1 MITMLFYV
9 LFSHAAFCFSTQAL
23 PTPHTPHALHTLHA
37 LHALHALHTLHT
49 LHTLHALHALHALH
63 ILHTLHTLHALHAL
77 HALHTLHTL
86 PFPVLRNRYPETPV
100 VKVTQPFRENCPLKG
115 PNGTLMLNGTLF
127 TVRPI
132 P

>member
-9 LFSHAAFCFSTQAL
+9 IFSQAAFDFPIQAL
-23 PTPHTPHALHTLHA
+23 PTLHT
-37 LHALHALHTLHT
+37 
-49 LHTLHALHALHALH
+49 
-63 ILHTLHTLHALHAL
+63 
-77 HALHTLHTL
+77 LHTLHTL
-86 PFPVLRNRYPETPV
+86 PFPVPRNRYPETPV
-100 VKVTQPFRENCPLKG
+100 VKVTQPFHENCPLKG

>member
-1 MITMLFYV
+1 MITMRFYV
-9 LFSHAAFCFSTQAL
+9 LFSHAAFCFPTQAL
-23 PTPHTPHALHTLHA
+23 PTPYTQHALHTLY
-37 LHALHALHTLHT
+37 
-49 LHTLHALHALHALH
+49 
-63 ILHTLHTLHALHAL
+63 TLHALHAL

-100 VKVTQPFRENCPLKG
+100 IKVTQPFHVNCPLKG

-127 TVRPI
+127 TVRPT

>member
-9 LFSHAAFCFSTQAL
+9 LFSHAAFCFPIQAL
-23 PTPHTPHALHTLHA
+23 PTPHTPHA

-49 LHTLHALHALHALH
+49 LHP
-63 ILHTLHTLHALHAL
+63 
-77 HALHTLHTL
+77 LHTL
-86 PFPVLRNRYPETPV
+86 PFPVLRNRYPETTV
-100 VKVTQPFRENCPLKG
+100 VKVTQPFHENCPLKE

>member
-9 LFSHAAFCFSTQAL
+9 LFSHAAFCFPIQAL
-23 PTPHTPHALHTLHA
+23 PTPHTPHALHTLHTLHA

-49 LHTLHALHALHALH
+49 LHP
-63 ILHTLHTLHALHAL
+63 
-77 HALHTLHTL
+77 LHTL

-100 VKVTQPFRENCPLKG
+100 VKVTQPFHENCPLKE

>member
-9 LFSHAAFCFSTQAL
+9 LFSHAAFCFPIQAL
-23 PTPHTPHALHTLHA
+23 PTPHTPHA

-49 LHTLHALHALHALH
+49 LHP
-63 ILHTLHTLHALHAL
+63 
-77 HALHTLHTL
+77 LHTL

-100 VKVTQPFRENCPLKG
+100 VKVTQPFHENCPLKE